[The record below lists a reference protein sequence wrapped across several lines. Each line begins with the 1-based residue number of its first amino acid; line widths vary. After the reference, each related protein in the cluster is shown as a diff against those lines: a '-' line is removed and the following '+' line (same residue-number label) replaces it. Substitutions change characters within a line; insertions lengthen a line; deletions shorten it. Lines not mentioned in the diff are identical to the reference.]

1 MSAVEPDICRGVRRQ
16 VSIVRRTGTS
26 RQIENASFQ
35 FWNNSTRTM
44 LSLTDL
50 RIFVRIADAG
60 SVSGAAR
67 ALGVPKSSVSR
78 SLARIEREAGAMLV
92 ERSTR
97 RLALTDAGLLL
108 QRHARRIL
116 DDVGEAEDALAG
128 FVGVP
133 RGTLRVSA
141 PPSFAAGPLAPM
153 LADFLE
159 RYPDLRVVLGFDNH
173 PIAQLPDDVDVAIRA
188 GPLPDSDLI
197 SRRLASAEV
206 LTCASPS
213 YLAARGT
220 PSTVDALRGHRL
232 VTVHERAP
240 TWRFRTPDGTMRELR
255 AEPGLVVPEPAIART
270 VLLGGAGIG
279 RLPEYHAR
287 DAIASGA
294 LVQILPDHEG
304 ERVDVHA
311 LYPRHRSLSAKVR
324 AFVDAVAAHMAPA
337 S

>member
-1 MSAVEPDICRGVRRQ
+1 
-16 VSIVRRTGTS
+16 
-26 RQIENASFQ
+26 
-35 FWNNSTRTM
+35 M
-44 LSLTDL
+44 LDLTDL
-50 RIFVRIADAG
+50 RIFARIADAG

-78 SLARIEREAGAMLV
+78 SLTRLEREVGSILV
-92 ERSTR
+92 ARSTR
-97 RLALTDAGLLL
+97 RITLTDAGLLL

-116 DDVGEAEDALAG
+116 DDVGEAESALAG

-153 LADFLE
+153 LPAFLE
-159 RYPDLRVVLGFDNH
+159 RHAGLRVVLHVDNH

-188 GPLPDSDLI
+188 GPLPDSDLV

-206 LTCASPS
+206 LACASPA
-213 YLAARGT
+213 YLAAHGT
-220 PSTVDALRGHRL
+220 PHTVDALRAHRL
-232 VTVHERAP
+232 VGLHDRAS
-240 TWRFRTPDGTMRELR
+240 TWRFRTPGGAEQELV
-255 AEPGLVVPEPAIART
+255 AEAALVVPEPAIART

-279 RLPEYHAR
+279 RLPEYHAL

-294 LVQILPDHEG
+294 LVHVLPDHEG

-311 LYPRHRSLSAKVR
+311 LYARHRSLSAKVR
-324 AFVDAVAAHMAPA
+324 AFVDAVAEHMAA
-337 S
+337 SP